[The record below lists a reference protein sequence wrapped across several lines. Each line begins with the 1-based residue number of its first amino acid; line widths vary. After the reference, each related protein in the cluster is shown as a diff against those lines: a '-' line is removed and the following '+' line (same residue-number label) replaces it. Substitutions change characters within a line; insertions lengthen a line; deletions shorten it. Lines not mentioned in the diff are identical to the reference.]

1 MKRIIVAG
9 GTGLIGRAFIKKMI
23 EEDKEVVL
31 LSRKQQLEGL
41 HPAVKLVQWD
51 GKTAGD
57 WQRWLEG
64 AQAVVNLAGE
74 NIGAGLWTPQRKM
87 RIVASRVDAGRALV
101 TALKQTSHR
110 PPVFLQASAIGYYG
124 ITTGQPATEA
134 SLAGRGYLP
143 SVCLDWEGS
152 TLGVENLGLRRVVM
166 RTGIVLARDG
176 GALPPMLPLFRF
188 FAGGPLGSGR
198 QVWSWISMA
207 DEVAAMAWLLENKT
221 ARGVYNLTGPTPAT
235 MAEIGRTLASV
246 LRRPYWLPAP
256 AFALRLVLGEM
267 SSLLLDSQN
276 IFPQRLL
283 DAGYTFQYP
292 RLKGAIESLGLTA

>member
-9 GTGLIGRAFIKKMI
+9 GTGLIGQAFIKKMI
-23 EEDKEVVL
+23 EADKEVVL
-31 LSRKQQLEGL
+31 LTRKQHLEGL
-41 HPAVKLVQWD
+41 PSAVQLVQWD
-51 GKTAGD
+51 GKTTGD
-57 WQRWLEG
+57 WQHWLEG

-74 NIGAGLWTPQRKM
+74 NIGAGVWTSQRKL

-101 TALKQTSHR
+101 TALKQTSQR
-110 PPVFLQASAIGYYG
+110 PQVFLQASAIGYYG
-124 ITTGQPATEA
+124 ITTGQPATE
-134 SLAGRGYLP
+134 SSPAGRGYLP

-152 TLGVENLGLRRVVM
+152 TLGVEALGLRRVVV

-221 ARGVYNLTGPTPAT
+221 ASGVYNLTAPTPAT
-235 MAEIGRTLASV
+235 MAEIGHTLAKV
-246 LRRPYWLPAP
+246 LKRPYWLPAP

-267 SSLLLDSQN
+267 SSLVLDSQN
-276 IFPQRLL
+276 IYPQRLL
-283 DAGYTFQYP
+283 DSGYAFQYTQ
-292 RLKGAIESLGLTA
+292 LKGAIESLGLTA